1 MQTEI
6 TCIIFSRQEQQLIER
21 GVFEANA
28 YTCFMYFNV
37 AVLAWGEGE
46 KKFKHTYSRDCSE
59 FFLYIYTYTRGKIY
73 RYLQLAIIA
82 FIFSSTDTLVII
94 LGQM

>member
-1 MQTEI
+1 MH
-6 TCIIFSRQEQQLIER
+6 
-21 GVFEANA
+21 
-28 YTCFMYFNV
+28 FNV

-94 LGQM
+94 LGQMERDFGSRLLKHIERKRKKLAMLIAFFRK